1 MRSGSSLLLHLLMT
15 SPEISGCGERNKPYR
30 DEDDLAV
37 FAIKSNIAHRGKR
50 LATYS
55 VDQVNHTHFLPSERL
70 LLDPSVLPII
80 LFREPRATVCSMV
93 NVFNPIYPFRIDD
106 GIQHYRERV
115 ACLARYVKL
124 LGSNR
129 NFISLTYDDLVDD
142 TQASLRKLENYLG
155 LSTELNDHYATYK
168 FTGIRGDPSQR
179 IRAGR
184 ILPRRLIDNVDI
196 DAQELDELRAIYDE
210 CVRVT
215 R

>member
-1 MRSGSSLLLHLLMT
+1 MT
-15 SPEISGCGERNKPYR
+15 SPEVSGCGERNKPYR

-37 FAIKSNIAHRGKR
+37 FAIKSNLAHRGKR

-93 NVFNPIYPFRIDD
+93 DVFNPIFPFRVVD
-106 GIQHYRERV
+106 GIKHYRERV
-115 ACLARYVKL
+115 TNLTRYAKL

-129 NFISLTYDDLVDD
+129 TFISLTYDDLVDD
-142 TQASLRKLENYLG
+142 TQASLHKLENYLG
-155 LSTELNDHYATYK
+155 LSTDLSDHYSTYN
-168 FTGIRGDPSQR
+168 FTGILGDPSQR
-179 IRAGR
+179 IHAGR
-184 ILPRRLIDNVDI
+184 ILPRRSVDNIDI
-196 DAQELDELRAIYDE
+196 DAQELDVLRAIYDE
-210 CVRVT
+210 CVGVT